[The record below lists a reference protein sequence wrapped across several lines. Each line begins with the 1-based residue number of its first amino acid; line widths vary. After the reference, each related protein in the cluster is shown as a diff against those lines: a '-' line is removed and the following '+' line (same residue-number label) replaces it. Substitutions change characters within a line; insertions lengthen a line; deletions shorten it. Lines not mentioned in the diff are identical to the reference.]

1 MKTGI
6 FLSYKGL
13 GANLLHLSYCHQIS
27 KKFGPTTLITLN
39 PKLKEVLDKDPNFTD
54 IIYLNK
60 FYKKI
65 SDIIN
70 LSNFFDKLNLDN
82 IYIFYPSLRF
92 FCAAKLAGIKNVYN
106 YPFFKKKNLHLVEA
120 AKRFTEK
127 NLGIIECP
135 TESRI
140 NVDIDKVND
149 LKKNDLKKIIIG
161 IGSSGPTT
169 KWGTKNYSSL
179 IKKIKENKN
188 FYFYLLCGP
197 DESNDAE

>member
-65 SDIIN
+65 SDIIS
-70 LSNFFDKLNLDN
+70 LSNFFKKLNLDN

-106 YPFFKKKNLHLVEA
+106 YPFFKKK
-120 AKRFTEK
+120 KFT
-127 NLGIIECP
+127 L
-135 TESRI
+135 S
-140 NVDIDKVND
+140 
-149 LKKNDLKKIIIG
+149 
-161 IGSSGPTT
+161 
-169 KWGTKNYSSL
+169 
-179 IKKIKENKN
+179 
-188 FYFYLLCGP
+188 
-197 DESNDAE
+197 

>member
-65 SDIIN
+65 SDIIG
-70 LSNFFDKLNLDN
+70 FDIN
-82 IYIFYPSLRF
+82 IGHHR
-92 FCAAKLAGIKNVYN
+92 KT
-106 YPFFKKKNLHLVEA
+106 
-120 AKRFTEK
+120 KRKSYKDTYDD
-127 NLGIIECP
+127 
-135 TESRI
+135 ESREI
-140 NVDIDKVND
+140 IQDFFSKD
-149 LKKNDLKKIIIG
+149 LKLF
-161 IGSSGPTT
+161 
-169 KWGTKNYSSL
+169 NYS
-179 IKKIKENKN
+179 
-188 FYFYLLCGP
+188 F
-197 DESNDAE
+197 